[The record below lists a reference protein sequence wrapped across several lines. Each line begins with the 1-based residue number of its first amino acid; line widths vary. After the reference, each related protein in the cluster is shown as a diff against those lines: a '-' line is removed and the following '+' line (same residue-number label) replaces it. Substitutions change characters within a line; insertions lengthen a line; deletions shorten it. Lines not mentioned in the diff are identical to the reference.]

1 MQDTTWPATTLFA
14 VTKSDTT
21 SYLPHV
27 RQVYVGTTGDVTVV
41 TTDDV
46 TVLFKAVPA
55 GATIG
60 PFFIKK
66 IMSTGTTAANMVAF
80 I

>member
-1 MQDTTWPATTLFA
+1 MQDVTWPASTLFA

-21 SYLPHV
+21 TFLPHV

-41 TTDDV
+41 TSDDV

-55 GATIG
+55 GAVIG
-60 PFFIKK
+60 PFFISK
-66 IMSTGTTAANMVAF
+66 IKSTGTTAADMVAF
-80 I
+80 V